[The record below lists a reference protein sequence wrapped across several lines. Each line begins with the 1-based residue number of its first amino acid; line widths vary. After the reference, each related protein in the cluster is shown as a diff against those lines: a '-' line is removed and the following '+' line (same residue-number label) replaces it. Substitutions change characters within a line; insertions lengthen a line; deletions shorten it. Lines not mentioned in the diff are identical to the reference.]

1 MFHKTKFI
9 LLKKLTLVL
18 KAYLS
23 CFLVLRCIFFHGV
36 IVIED
41 STVLL
46 FFFFFLM
53 SIFGRIKVGYTLW
66 DSCICM

>member
-18 KAYLS
+18 KAYPS

-46 FFFFFLM
+46 GFFVFFFNVH
-53 SIFGRIKVGYTLW
+53 IW
-66 DSCICM
+66 QN